1 MPASDLFI
9 SDLHLDA
16 ERPEATEQ
24 FLRFLREEAREARA
38 LFILGDLFEAW
49 IGDDAPGAL
58 GETVARA
65 LRTVARGGTRIGFIR
80 GNRDF
85 LLDADYAQA
94 CGMRLLPD
102 PCVLRLGDEPTLL
115 LHGDLLCTDDL
126 AYQRFRSES
135 RSPAWREAFL
145 ARPVGE
151 RQAFA
156 QQARAESRRHQQ
168 GLDLAIT
175 DANADAV
182 IELLRLHGVRRMIHG
197 HTHRPAIH
205 ALEGG
210 LERIVLGDWYT
221 QGSVLRHCAGRFE
234 LAALPAFAAAG

>member
-1 MPASDLFI
+1 MSELFI

-16 ERPEATEQ
+16 ERPQATEL
-24 FLRFLREEAREARA
+24 FLRFLREEARHARA

-58 GETVARA
+58 GESVARA
-65 LRTVARGGTRIGFIR
+65 LRALSRGGTRVHFMR

-102 PCVLRLGDEPTLL
+102 PCVLRIGDAPTLL
-115 LHGDLLCTDDL
+115 LHGDLLCTDDI
-126 AYQRFRSES
+126 AYQRFRAES
-135 RSPAWREAFL
+135 RSPAWRQAFL
-145 ARPVGE
+145 ARPIGE

-156 QQARAESRRHQQ
+156 NQARAESRRHQQ

-175 DANADAV
+175 DASPTAV
-182 IELLRLHGVRRMIHG
+182 SEMLRLHGVRRMIHG
-197 HTHRPAIH
+197 HTHRPARH
-205 ALEGG
+205 SLDDGC
-210 LERIVLGDWYT
+210 ERIVLGDWYT
-221 QGSVLRHCAGRFE
+221 QGSVLRHSEGRFE
-234 LAALPAFAAAG
+234 LSSLPLSHAGS